1 MSKKI
6 GSGFKIKISE
16 EAKKQFDIADEA
28 IGKLA
33 VLSDRSWCLLEGR
46 HYMRRLGGAAIV
58 GGAITATSIGLTK
71 MVKKIRKNRKDNREP
86 ESE

>member
-6 GSGFKIKISE
+6 RSGFKIAISD

-33 VLSDRSWCLLEGR
+33 DLSNRSWCLLEGR
-46 HYMRRLGGAAIV
+46 NYMRKLGGAAIV
-58 GGAITATSIGLTK
+58 GGAITAAGIGLTK
-71 MVKKIRKNRKDNREP
+71 MVKNIRKNRKDKQEP